1 MLHTEGNNFRAG
13 RDSNRRILSTWK
25 TSYSGMSNDEAEARL
40 GLQLRF
46 LEEVPIR
53 KIAPAKSWGVRAK
66 AEELVFG
73 EVPRFLQVS
82 GVYLLNY
89 GPHAFLTIDQGHLK
103 TTPK

>member
-1 MLHTEGNNFRAG
+1 MHTERNNVRAV

-25 TSYSGMSNDEAEARL
+25 TSYSGMSNAEAEARL

-53 KIAPAKSWGVRAK
+53 KIAPAKSWGGRAK
-66 AEELVFG
+66 AKELVFEG
-73 EVPRFLQVS
+73 VLRFLRIS

-89 GPHAFLTIDQGHLK
+89 CMAHMRC
-103 TTPK
+103 